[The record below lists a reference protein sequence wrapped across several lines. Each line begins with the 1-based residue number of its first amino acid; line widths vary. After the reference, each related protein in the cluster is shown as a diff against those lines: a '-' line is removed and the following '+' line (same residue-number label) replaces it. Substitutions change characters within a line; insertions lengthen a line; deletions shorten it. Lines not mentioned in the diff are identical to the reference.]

1 MTTQATPGPL
11 DARGSGEGDRV
22 LDRALSLVLIGGI
35 SISAAVTGIGGVV
48 SLVQRRGEHAALS
61 AFTPVGPEASTLAG
75 VWRGVLAGHGE
86 SIIALGVLLLIGTP
100 VARVAFS
107 LVTFAIEKDRVYVVI
122 TAIVLVLLG
131 YGLLGGTV

>member
-1 MTTQATPGPL
+1 MTTQATAGVPE
-11 DARGSGEGDRV
+11 ARSGREGDRV
-22 LDRALSLVLIGGI
+22 LDRALSLLLIGGI
-35 SISAAVTGIGGVV
+35 TLSAAVTGIGGVV
-48 SLVQRRGEHAALS
+48 SLVQRRGEHASLRTFVPA
-61 AFTPVGPEASTLAG
+61 GPEASTLAG

-86 SIIALGVLLLIGTP
+86 SIIALGVLLLIATP

-107 LVTFAIEKDRVYVVI
+107 LVSFAIERDRVYVII